1 MKLSQSFKEL
11 FNNLVAFE
19 PSQRPSI
26 SEIRESQWMKE
37 INFDIKNDL
46 INEFIKREQI
56 SIIENQKIMMMN
68 IKNEKS
74 RVDDILDKIKEKK
87 RIDVENDI
95 KGHLFSINNNN
106 KNKENDIKEET
117 EEKNKNSIKNK
128 NNNLNGFIHM
138 NLTTKKLS
146 SLIFVLKKFFKSE
159 GYNTIKKDLV
169 NLKMEITNGE
179 IDVILSL
186 EKMYKII
193 KVSYRIINGSTEDF
207 INFKKIMKKMNI
219 KEE

>member
-1 MKLSQSFKEL
+1 
-11 FNNLVAFE
+11 
-19 PSQRPSI
+19 
-26 SEIRESQWMKE
+26 
-37 INFDIKNDL
+37 
-46 INEFIKREQI
+46 
-56 SIIENQKIMMMN
+56 
-68 IKNEKS
+68 
-74 RVDDILDKIKEKK
+74 
-87 RIDVENDI
+87 
-95 KGHLFSINNNN
+95 
-106 KNKENDIKEET
+106 
-117 EEKNKNSIKNK
+117 
-128 NNNLNGFIHM
+128 M